1 MRQTWYIENL
11 ASEPG
16 SSKGQAFKTNIPN
29 PATENGLTIFL
40 DGYVLPMM
48 QHYEG
53 LCHLE
58 PLDLIQHLWMRH
70 GREFIHYL
78 KGVFCIVL
86 LKSEGFE
93 IYTDR
98 HGINNFFT
106 YRQGSKYVISNSL
119 EEISSR
125 VKLEPD
131 PENAAVFTLL
141 SHFIGPA
148 TPFANVANSEA
159 GTFLKCSRGELTPG
173 RYWQPEELVKKG
185 RNVAPHGDGSI
196 AQAWKELAGQ
206 YLAYL
211 KPAGV
216 SLTITAGNDSR
227 MVLAALLAQGESPH
241 TFTFGNPASY
251 ENVVSTQVANAAGV
265 SHSVHFV
272 ETPDAAWM
280 EKRSRELIGL
290 GSGMVSIQRAHRLD
304 AYAKEKA
311 TYPANE
317 MLFTGLMGGE
327 YIKMPPPNS
336 AALPRL
342 LKLATNPN
350 SEDELARII
359 YEVLRSRGFRAEN
372 VDVSEVGRKIKA
384 LVSRAEG
391 FTPRERDF
399 LLLYLFYGCA
409 HHTQEARVLGSLF
422 RFPVH
427 LFMDIDFLQML
438 ASSDLW
444 YPNNH
449 QPYNRLTHSWFLV
462 AATHQLAPQLSRVP
476 YGKRGQYTAEDMLL
490 KPGRYLW
497 KRLRYLLVKEKKLH
511 PVGFLMGRWM
521 HDFCSGRLNE
531 LNDRL
536 DQLFYVDQLKAY
548 NDRFIDGT
556 GEYQWQLLTNPI
568 NLGMAY
574 DHYTQA

>member
-1 MRQTWYIENL
+1 MRQTWCIENL
-11 ASEPG
+11 VSKPG
-16 SSKGQAFKTNIPN
+16 NLERQAFRTNIPETA
-29 PATENGLTIFL
+29 PVNGTNIHL
-40 DGYVLPMM
+40 DGYVLPRNMCYRELN
-48 QHYEG
+48 Q
-53 LCHLE
+53 LE
-58 PLDLIQHLWMRH
+58 PLELIQYLWKRH
-70 GREFIHYL
+70 GRDFIHYL
-78 KGVFCIVL
+78 KGVFCIVV
-86 LKSEGFE
+86 LKGEEFE

-106 YRQGSKYVISNSL
+106 YRQGSRFMISNSL
-119 EEISSR
+119 EEISFK
-125 VKLEPD
+125 VQLEPD
-131 PENAAVFTLL
+131 PENAAVFALL

-159 GTFLKCSRGELTPG
+159 GSYLEYCRGKFMVG
-173 RYWQPEELVKKG
+173 RYWQPEELVRKG
-185 RNVAPHGDGSI
+185 RKVSHHGDEYT

-280 EKRSRELIGL
+280 EKRGRELIGL

-342 LKLATNPN
+342 LILATNPN

-449 QPYNRLTHSWFLV
+449 QPYNRLTHSRFLV

-548 NDRFIDGT
+548 NDRFIYGT

-574 DHYTQA
+574 DHFTQA